1 VHNDGE
7 IYAAIVWRMKELFD
21 RAYHGDVG
29 TPTLFRYLVDG
40 MNYTPSTPAY
50 EDMRD
55 GILAAV
61 SNAGGA
67 YAAADS
73 CRVWNAFAQFG
84 VGVGAQG
91 VVTSATTVQIT
102 SSTALPASCTGP

>member
-1 VHNDGE
+1 
-7 IYAAIVWRMKELFD
+7 
-21 RAYHGDVG
+21 
-29 TPTLFRYLVDG
+29 
-40 MNYTPSTPAY
+40 
-50 EDMRD
+50 
-55 GILAAV
+55 V

-67 YAAADS
+67 NAAADS